1 MTRKSWK
8 LQKESAWKELP
19 ARGSYTAVAEMILIW
34 KRGNVLRSPGGGVVG
49 IFRFFNYGRTA
60 ARLPEAWLR
69 KDKHMGEASKETRE
83 RWHLIAPS
91 TLSTAALVLSSHLS
105 FPSCTRIIAK
115 LKISRRAL

>member
-1 MTRKSWK
+1 MGIAERISFPAVGRKH
-8 LQKESAWKELP
+8 P

-34 KRGNVLRSPGGGVVG
+34 KRENVFAVLAAVSLE
-49 IFRFFNYGRTA
+49 FRFFNYGRTA

-91 TLSTAALVLSSHLS
+91 TLSTAALVFSSHLS
-105 FPSCTRIIAK
+105 FPLAPYNC
-115 LKISRRAL
+115 